1 MPSGKLNVKLLLF
14 LLVLGVGIVAAIKI
28 IPPYWTYLSLQDPV
42 KEAALTAVSRMG
54 GEQAAREELIRR
66 AADLGL
72 GLGEENIQFIRDGS
86 MLILRVRWS
95 EAIEVPGY
103 RTTIPFQIE
112 HRIPAP

>member
-1 MPSGKLNVKLLLF
+1 MPSGKLNLKLLFF
-14 LLVLGVGIVAAIKI
+14 LLVLAVAVVAVIKI
-28 IPPYWTYLSLQDPV
+28 VPPYWTYLSLQDPV
-42 KEAALTAVSRMG
+42 KEAALTAVSRLG
-54 GEQAAREELIRR
+54 GEQAAREELVRR

-72 GLGEENIQFIRDGS
+72 GLGEENIQFVRDGS

-95 EAIEVPGY
+95 EAVELPGY